1 MGAGLEGYI
10 MGKPVE
16 DGLAEHGGGWS
27 GVGGMAKTDL
37 SSLSALP

>member
-1 MGAGLEGYI
+1 

-16 DGLAEHGGGWS
+16 DGLAEHGGGG